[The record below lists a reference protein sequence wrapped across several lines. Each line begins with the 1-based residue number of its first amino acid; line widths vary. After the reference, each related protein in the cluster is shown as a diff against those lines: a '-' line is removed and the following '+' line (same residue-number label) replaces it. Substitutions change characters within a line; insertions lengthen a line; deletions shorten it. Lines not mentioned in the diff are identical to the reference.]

1 MHRLSNAWRLSK
13 ASWQVL
19 SHDRELIAIPI
30 VAGIGAILAFLAI
43 VGPGVLL
50 LGDGGEDSSGNWA
63 LWVLGAL
70 ALVVATWISAVGQ
83 ATVVAGAAQRMDGG
97 NPTIGSS
104 FEVARTRLGRILEWA
119 VLATV
124 VSIVLDQIEERL
136 GILGRVISWI
146 GSVAFTVMSF
156 LALPVIVFENVGA
169 IDAFKRSSQ
178 LLKATWGEQVAFSF
192 AIGLLGFLLA
202 LPAILVGGLLLA
214 TGVVVLQAVGVL
226 AAVAWI
232 ALVMAVT
239 SALSAVFKAALYR
252 YAVGKPVDPAFSPS
266 DLSGA
271 FQRR

>member
-13 ASWQVL
+13 ASWRVL
-19 SHDRELIAIPI
+19 SHDRELIAIPV
-30 VAGIGAILAFLAI
+30 VAGIGAVLAFLAI

-50 LGDGGEDSSGNWA
+50 LGDTSEDSSGNWA
-63 LWVLGAL
+63 LWVLGAI

-124 VSIVLDQIEERL
+124 VSIVLDQIEQRL
-136 GILGRVISWI
+136 GILGRIISWI

-202 LPAILVGGLLLA
+202 LPAILIGGLLLA

-252 YAVGKPVDPAFSPS
+252 YAVGQPVDPAFSPS